1 METSSAVNYAI
12 LFVLIS
18 IAALL
23 FYNHCNKQPEEEED
37 SSSPEETSSNNCGC
51 SNELAT
57 IKLRIN
63 ELAVEDR
70 KLRLQHDTFRQS
82 LGVTNEQVSYLT
94 TNQS

>member
-1 METSSAVNYAI
+1 METNSAVNYVI

-23 FYNHCNKQPEEEED
+23 FYNHCNKQPEEED

-63 ELAVEDR
+63 ELEVEDR

>member
-1 METSSAVNYAI
+1 METNSAVNYVI

-23 FYNHCNKQPEEEED
+23 FYNHCNKQPEEED

-63 ELAVEDR
+63 ELEIEDR